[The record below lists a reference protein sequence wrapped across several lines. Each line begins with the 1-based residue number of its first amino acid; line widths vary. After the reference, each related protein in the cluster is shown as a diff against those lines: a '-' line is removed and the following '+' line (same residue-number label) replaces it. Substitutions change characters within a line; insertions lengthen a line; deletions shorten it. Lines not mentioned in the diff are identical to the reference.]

1 MNAIAPWRARTFA
14 RNWPWIEM
22 ESLQDRLDRLFGSSF
37 PALAE
42 QPSEWLPSVDLKEE
56 DGEFVLTGEFPGLT
70 EDDIKVE
77 IEQNV
82 LTLKGEKKSER
93 EETQE
98 KNGRWH
104 LIERSYGSFQRSF
117 TLPGNVDASKIDA
130 KFENGVLT
138 VHMPKRKETAAR
150 QIAVTGKNGKKK

>member
-1 MNAIAPWRARTFA
+1 
-14 RNWPWIEM
+14 M
-22 ESLQDRLDRLFGSSF
+22 ENLQDRFDRMFGSF

-42 QPSEWLPSVDLKEE
+42 QPSEWWPAVDLKEAE
-56 DGEFVLTGEFPGLT
+56 GEFVLTGEFPGLT
-70 EDDIKVE
+70 EKDLKVE

-82 LTLKGEKKSER
+82 LTLKGEKKSEH
-93 EETQE
+93 EETKE

-117 TLPGNVDASKIDA
+117 TLPGNVDASRIDA

-138 VHMPKRKETAAR
+138 VHMPKRQEAAAR
-150 QIAVTGKNGKKK
+150 QIAITANKK